1 MVKELGVVKL
11 LGNAL
16 LAFPETNPEELKLL
30 KGSKESCNKIRK
42 DNLMQKK
49 NEKMNNSKADQLT
62 PGVLLLKAANA
73 SSLLKRLLASAGE
86 TEGLL
91 KGSSEEDSRPFCIVG
106 ERALGAS
113 GLGGLLG
120 LSSTEKSGSEK
131 VYLIG
136 SRYIS
141 GTF

>member
-1 MVKELGVVKL
+1 M
-11 LGNAL
+11 
-16 LAFPETNPEELKLL
+16 
-30 KGSKESCNKIRK
+30 
-42 DNLMQKK
+42 
-49 NEKMNNSKADQLT
+49 
-62 PGVLLLKAANA
+62 LKAANA

-86 TEGLL
+86 TDGLL
-91 KGSSEEDSRPFCIVG
+91 KGSSEEDSRPLPFCMVG

>member
-1 MVKELGVVKL
+1 
-11 LGNAL
+11 
-16 LAFPETNPEELKLL
+16 
-30 KGSKESCNKIRK
+30 
-42 DNLMQKK
+42 MQKK
-49 NEKMNNSKADQLT
+49 KVKMTDSTSELLT

-131 VYLIG
+131 VYLMG

-141 GTF
+141 GTC